1 MLKMIIKNSAGVQTN
16 QCKKETEQQLAE
28 WYEQNKSFFPEN
40 HTKEILSAIDEE
52 LDFLR
57 DQESDEAIELGTAI
71 IKEIR
76 KINRRKLKLGLW
88 TQAKFNQL
96 LSSQTAAQIERA
108 LWNGSLSTAG
118 YLLTN
123 MSDFY
128 SDIEIAAII
137 QKINQHEEKW
147 KDLI

>member
-1 MLKMIIKNSAGVQTN
+1 MIKISITLDGIETN
-16 QCKKETEQQLAE
+16 AAFFKTIEKANE
-28 WYEQNKSFFPEN
+28 WYELNKSFFSNGHKVEF
-40 HTKEILSAIDEE
+40 LSAVNDELE
-52 LDFLR
+52 KRR
-57 DQESDEAIELGTAI
+57 DQESDEAIELGTEI

-88 TQAKFNQL
+88 TQAKFNKL

-137 QKINQHEEKW
+137 QKINQHEKKW

>member
-1 MLKMIIKNSAGVQTN
+1 MIKISITLDGIETN
-16 QCKKETEQQLAE
+16 AAFFKTIEKANE
-28 WYEQNKSFFPEN
+28 WYELNKSFFSNGHKVEL
-40 HTKEILSAIDEE
+40 LSAVNDELE
-52 LDFLR
+52 KMR
-57 DQESDEAIELGTAI
+57 DQESDEAINLGTEI

-76 KINRRKLKLGLW
+76 KINRRKIKLGLW
-88 TQAKFNQL
+88 SQNKFNQL
-96 LSSQTAAQIERA
+96 LSSQVAAQIERA